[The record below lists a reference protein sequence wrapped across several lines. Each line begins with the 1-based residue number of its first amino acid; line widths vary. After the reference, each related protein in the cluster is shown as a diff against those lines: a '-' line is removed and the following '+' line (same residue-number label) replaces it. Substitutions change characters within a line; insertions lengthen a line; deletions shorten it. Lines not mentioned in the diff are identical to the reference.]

1 MCYKQ
6 KMNPQP
12 IMNKKKTI
20 AKTIKLK
27 KMLMGVDGHQ
37 ICM

>member
-12 IMNKKKTI
+12 IMNKKTI